1 MSVRWAIFL
10 TRDVKA
16 VKYKEPNLSTLFP
29 YWRISLQPVVNIGI
43 VGHVDHGKTTLVK
56 ALSGAW
62 TDRHSEEIKRGISIR
77 LGYADVVLRKCPG
90 CPEPENY
97 TTKEVCEKCGTK
109 SEILRP
115 ISFVD
120 SPGHETLMATMLSGA
135 ALMDGALLV
144 IAANETCPQPQTKE
158 HLMALNIIGIK
169 NIVIV
174 QNKIDLVPREKVIE
188 NYNQIKAFVKGTV
201 AENAPVIPV
210 SAQQNTNIDLVIEA
224 IEKYIPT
231 PKRDLDKPP
240 LMFVARSFDVNK
252 PGTSPDKLVGGVI
265 GGSLSCGRLRPGEEI
280 ELRPGR
286 KVEAG
291 GTVKWVS
298 IKTDITRILAGNEEI
313 EEARPG
319 GLIGV
324 GTKLDPSLTKSD
336 ALVGQ
341 VAGLAGSLP
350 STIEGFVMETKL
362 LPRVVGVSD
371 ESKVEPIRS
380 NEPLMLNIGTATTIG
395 VVTSARATDAEVK
408 LKRPICAGKGSSI
421 AISRRVGARW
431 RLIGSGILIKE
442 VK

>member
-1 MSVRWAIFL
+1 MQS
-10 TRDVKA
+10 
-16 VKYKEPNLSTLFP
+16 
-29 YWRISLQPVVNIGI
+29 VVNIGI

-56 ALSGAW
+56 ALSGTW

-77 LGYADVVLRKCPG
+77 LGYADVVLRKCPN
-90 CPEPENY
+90 CAEPDSY
-97 TTKEVCEKCGTK
+97 TTKEVCEICGTK
-109 SEILRP
+109 TEILRP

-144 IAANETCPQPQTKE
+144 IAANEPCPQPQTKE

-174 QNKIDLVPREKVIE
+174 QNKIDIVPREKVIE
-188 NYNQIKAFVKGTV
+188 NYNQIKAFVKDTV
-201 AENAPVIPV
+201 AENAPIIPV
-210 SAQQNTNIDLVIEA
+210 SAQQNANIDLVIEA

-231 PKRDLDKPP
+231 PQHDLEKPP

-252 PGTSPDKLVGGVI
+252 PGTAPDKLQGGVI
-265 GGSLSCGRLRPGEEI
+265 GGSLNCGRLKSGVEI

-286 KVEAG
+286 KVEAS
-291 GTVKWVS
+291 GTVKWIP
-298 IKTDITRILAGNEEI
+298 IKTKVTKIFSGSEEI
-313 EEARPG
+313 EEATPG

-341 VAGLAGSLP
+341 VAGIPGKIP
-350 STIEGFVMETKL
+350 PTIDGFVMETKL
-362 LPRVVGVSD
+362 LPRVVGVT
-371 ESKVEPIRS
+371 EEYKVEPIRS

-395 VVTSARATDAEVK
+395 IVTSARGTEAEVK
-408 LKRPICAGKGSSI
+408 LKRPVCAETGAPI

-431 RLIGSGILIKE
+431 RLIGSGILK
-442 VK
+442 KFK

>member
-1 MSVRWAIFL
+1 M
-10 TRDVKA
+10 
-16 VKYKEPNLSTLFP
+16 
-29 YWRISLQPVVNIGI
+29 QPVVNIGI
-43 VGHVDHGKTTLVK
+43 VGHVDHGKTTLVRS
-56 ALSGAW
+56 LSGVW

-77 LGYADVVLRKCPG
+77 LGYADVVIRKCPK

-97 TTKEVCEKCGTK
+97 TVKEVCEKCGEK
-109 SEILRP
+109 SEIVRA

-144 IAANETCPQPQTKE
+144 IAANEQCPQPQTKE

-169 NIVIV
+169 NIVII
-174 QNKIDLVPREKVIE
+174 QNKIDIVSREKVLE

-201 AENAPVIPV
+201 AENAPIIPV
-210 SAQQNTNIDLVIEA
+210 SAQQNANIDLVIAA

-231 PKRDLDKPP
+231 PQRDMDKPP

-252 PGTSPDKLVGGVI
+252 PGTLPDKLVGGVI
-265 GGSLSCGRLRPGEEI
+265 GGSLSCGRLHEGDEL

-291 GTVKWVS
+291 GTVKWTP
-298 IKTDITRILAGNEEI
+298 IRTTITKIFAGNAEV
-313 EEARPG
+313 EEATPG

-324 GTKLDPSLTKSD
+324 GTKLDPFLTKSD

-341 VAGLAGSLP
+341 VAGLPGSIP
-350 STIEGFVMETKL
+350 NTIDSFTMEIKL
-362 LPRVVGVSD
+362 LPRIVGVSD

-395 VVTSARATDAEVK
+395 VVTSARSNDAEVK
-408 LKRPICAGKGSSI
+408 LKRPVCADTGSSV

-431 RLIGSGILIKE
+431 RLIGSGILK
-442 VK
+442 

>member
-1 MSVRWAIFL
+1 MQSVI
-10 TRDVKA
+10 
-16 VKYKEPNLSTLFP
+16 
-29 YWRISLQPVVNIGI
+29 NIGI

-56 ALSGAW
+56 ALSGVW

-77 LGYADVVLRKCPG
+77 LGYADLVLRKCPN
-90 CPEPENY
+90 CPEPGCY
-97 TTKEVCEKCGTK
+97 TTKEVCEKCGAKT
-109 SEILRP
+109 EVLRP

-144 IAANETCPQPQTKE
+144 IAANEQCPQPQTKE

-169 NIVIV
+169 NIVII
-174 QNKIDLVPREKVIE
+174 QNKIDLVPREKIIE
-188 NYNQIKAFVKGTV
+188 NYKQIKAFVKGTV
-201 AENAPVIPV
+201 AENAPIIPV
-210 SAQQNTNIDLVIEA
+210 SAQQNANIDLVIQA

-231 PKRDLDKPP
+231 PEHDLDKKP
-240 LMFVARSFDVNK
+240 LMFIARSFDINK
-252 PGTSPDKLVGGVI
+252 PGATPDKLVGGVI
-265 GGSLSCGRLRPGEEI
+265 GGSLNSGRLHPGDEI

-291 GTVKWVS
+291 GTVKWVP
-298 IKTDITRILAGNEEI
+298 IRTTITRILAGGEVVD
-313 EEARPG
+313 EATPG

-324 GTKLDPSLTKSD
+324 GTKLDPFLTKSD

-341 VAGLAGSLP
+341 VAGIPGYIP
-350 STIEGFVMETKL
+350 PTIDSFVMETKL

-371 ESKVEPIRS
+371 ESKVEPIHS

-395 VVTSARATDAEVK
+395 VVTSARPTDAEIK
-408 LKRPICAGKGSSI
+408 LKRPVCADKGASI

-431 RLIGSGILIKE
+431 RLIGSGTLKE
-442 VK
+442 FK